1 MNQRL
6 EVIFDVTSAPPR
18 TERRARSVVPE
29 HIDANWRRVLV
40 TVDAITALCVALVFL
55 PAEQRVAGLAFAA
68 VVLIVFALCKL
79 YTRSFSVTPRDEC
92 YAVAATFILG
102 VLPALAVLAAMHVPV
117 PRALAVIVLGFAALT
132 VMRCLLA
139 YARRANQKSTYAG
152 VSFIGGDAAQDA
164 DSPAFVITQRAFDL
178 LLAGIAMLVFAIPML
193 IIAIVVRLD
202 SGSPVIF
209 RQERVGRNNAT
220 FQILK
225 FRTMRSDAGDEWA
238 RPGDRRI
245 TRIGAFLR
253 RTSLD
258 ELPQVFNVLR
268 GEMSIV
274 GPRPE
279 MVAFAQNFER
289 TIPHYAERHFV
300 KPGITG
306 WAQVYLKRNLDP
318 SEMPEVAAYDRFYVQ
333 HAGIFLNIIIV
344 LKTATE
350 VLFHRAV

>member
-1 MNQRL
+1 MNQPL
-6 EVIFDVTSAPPR
+6 EVIFDVAPAP
-18 TERRARSVVPE
+18 EQAKRRRRSIVPE
-29 HIDANWRRVLV
+29 QFDANWKRVLI
-40 TVDAITALCVALVFL
+40 TIDAVAALCLALLVL
-55 PAEQRVAGLAFAA
+55 PADFRVAALAFAGI
-68 VVLIVFALCKL
+68 VLALFALSGL
-79 YTRSFSVTPRDEC
+79 YARSFAVTPRDEC
-92 YAVAATFILG
+92 YSVAAAFIIL
-102 VLPALAVLAAMHVPV
+102 LFPAWALLAAFGVPSSN
-117 PRALAVIVLGFAALT
+117 AIAAILLGGAGLATLRT
-132 VMRCLLA
+132 LLA
-139 YARRANQKSTYAG
+139 YARRGAQRTSFAG
-152 VSFIGGDAAQDA
+152 VSFIGGDAAQRA
-164 DSPAFVITQRAFDL
+164 DSQAFIAAQRAFDL
-178 LLAGIAMLVFAIPML
+178 VLAIAALTVFAIPML
-193 IIAIVVRLD
+193 VIAAIVRFD

-209 RQERVGRNNAT
+209 RQERVGRNNT
-220 FQILK
+220 RFNILK

-268 GEMSIV
+268 GDMSIV

-279 MVAFAQNFER
+279 MVSFAETFEGS
-289 TIPHYAERHFV
+289 IPHYAERHFV

-318 SEMPEVAAYDRFYVQ
+318 SEMPEVAAYDLFYVQ

>member
-1 MNQRL
+1 MNHPL
-6 EVIFDVTSAPPR
+6 EVIFDIAPAP
-18 TERRARSVVPE
+18 EQAARRQRSIVPE
-29 HIDANWRRVLV
+29 QLDVNWRRALMA
-40 TVDAITALCVALVFL
+40 VDGVAALCLALLAL
-55 PAEQRVAGLAFAA
+55 PPEFRVAALAFAA
-68 VVLIVFALCKL
+68 LVLCVFALCGL
-79 YTRSFSVTPRDEC
+79 YTRSLAVAPRDEC
-92 YAVAATFILG
+92 YSVAAAFIILL
-102 VLPALAVLAAMHVPV
+102 LPGWALLAAFGMPASSALAT
-117 PRALAVIVLGFAALT
+117 IVLGGAGLATL
-132 VMRCLLA
+132 RALLA
-139 YARRANQKSTYAG
+139 YARRNQQKTSFAG
-152 VSFIGGDAAQDA
+152 VSFIGGDAAQRA
-164 DSPAFVITQRAFDL
+164 DSQAFIVAQRAFDL
-178 LLAGIAMLVFAIPML
+178 TIAIAALIVFGIPML
-193 IIAIVVRLD
+193 VIAAIVRYD

-209 RQERVGRNNAT
+209 RQERVGRNNT
-220 FQILK
+220 RFHIFK
-225 FRTMRSDAGDEWA
+225 FRTMRSDAGEDWA

-245 TRIGAFLR
+245 TRIGSFLR

-268 GEMSIV
+268 GDMSIV

-279 MVAFAQNFER
+279 MVAFAETFER